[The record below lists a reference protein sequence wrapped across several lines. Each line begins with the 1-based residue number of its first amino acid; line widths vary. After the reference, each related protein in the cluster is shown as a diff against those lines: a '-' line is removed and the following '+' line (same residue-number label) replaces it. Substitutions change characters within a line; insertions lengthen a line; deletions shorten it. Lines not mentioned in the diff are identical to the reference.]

1 MFNILREQGRKK
13 NPKSGKRKRV
23 AQDAVS
29 SKRAK
34 VQPAAFV
41 GEEMGEDN
49 VGELEGDS
57 MRSNVVM
64 NTHGM

>member
-1 MFNILREQGRKK
+1 VFNILREQRRKK

-23 AQDAVS
+23 PQEAVS

-41 GEEMGEDN
+41 GEVTGEGN
-49 VGELEGDS
+49 VEELDGDS

-64 NTHGM
+64 GTHGM